1 MKIDD
6 SVALEIKNDFPILKR
21 AINGNQITYLDNAA
35 TSQRPNQVID
45 AISNYYKTSN
55 ANIHRGIYQIS
66 EESTKIYEDSKKVVA
81 SFINS
86 QSDEIIYTRSATESA
101 NLVAYSL
108 EQYLKN
114 SKKSEIVVSEVE
126 HHSNLV
132 PWQQLAKRLNMKFV
146 QIKLTDD
153 FTLDMED
160 AKSKINEK
168 TAILAI
174 THVSNTLGTE
184 MPVKDLVKL
193 ASSHGALTYID
204 AAQSAP
210 HIKLD
215 VKNIDCDFLA
225 FSSHK
230 MLGPMGIGVLYGKKK
245 VLTEIPP
252 FNFGGDMIKDVKFEE
267 TEWNDVPMK
276 FEAGTVDVAGAV
288 GLAKAIEY
296 LENIGMENVSAW
308 EKELSAY
315 AVKKLSEIDS
325 IKIYRT
331 KNGAASGIVSFT
343 IDGFHHHDIA
353 SYLND
358 FGVCIRVG
366 HHCTMPFMD
375 KMKITGTARLSFYIY
390 STHKDVDI
398 CVDSIKK
405 GIELFKK

>member
-390 STHKDVDI
+390 NTHKDVDI